1 MNTPLLTVE
10 ETPPALLTQQ
20 EFDTLAIT
28 EYNIW
33 DYTKAVAEAAS
44 KGYTVSDDNLYFPQN
59 FLTHMTVTMV
69 KPKSKLSGL
78 TPDTYQIKPEVA
90 PVKASA
96 EVTLDKPKVGR
107 PVKGK

>member
-1 MNTPLLTVE
+1 MQEQTVPPPLTQQ

-20 EFDTLAIT
+20 DFDTLAIT

-44 KGYTVSDDNLYFPQN
+44 RGYVVSDANEYFPQN
-59 FLTHMTVTMV
+59 FLTHITVTMV
-69 KPKSKLSGL
+69 KPKV
-78 TPDTYQIKPEVA
+78 TPEVA

-96 EVTLDKPKVGR
+96 EVPLDKPKAGR

>member
-1 MNTPLLTVE
+1 MNQPLLTTE
-10 ETPPALLTQQ
+10 EPSSALLTQQ
-20 EFDTLAIT
+20 EFDTLQIT

-44 KGYTVSDDNLYFPQN
+44 RGYFVSDANEYFPQN
-59 FLTHMTVTMV
+59 FLTHITVTMV

-78 TPDTYQIKPEVA
+78 TPETYQIKPDVA

-96 EVTLDKPKVGR
+96 EASLDKPKVGR
-107 PVKGK
+107 PKTK

>member
-1 MNTPLLTVE
+1 MNTPLL
-10 ETPPALLTQQ
+10 LTQDQ
-20 EFDTLAIT
+20 FDTLQIT

-44 KGYTVSDDNLYFPQN
+44 RGYVVSDANEYFPQN
-59 FLTHMTVTMV
+59 FLTHITVTMV

-78 TPDTYQIKPEVA
+78 TPETCQIKPEVA
-90 PVKASA
+90 HVKTSA
-96 EVTLDKPKVGR
+96 EVPLDKPKAGR

>member
-1 MNTPLLTVE
+1 MNASLLTQQDN
-10 ETPPALLTQQ
+10 PPALLTQDQ
-20 EFDTLAIT
+20 FDTLAIT

-44 KGYTVSDDNLYFPQN
+44 LGYVVSDDNAYFPQN
-59 FLTHMTVTMV
+59 FLTHMTVTLIKV
-69 KPKSKLSGL
+69 KE
-78 TPDTYQIKPEVA
+78 KPAEQ

-96 EVTLDKPKVGR
+96 EVPLDKPKAGR